1 MYIPEGYGTVFP
13 YIFASQA
20 GEYLEFL
27 VAGLGASE
35 LGRTTA
41 PDGSVANARMRIGT
55 TSFMVSQA
63 GDQYLPSSAAFY
75 LYVEDADAACAR
87 AVEHGAQLIH
97 EPKDMVYGDRQGGVT
112 DPSGNVWWISTRL
125 QHEAYDA

>member
-20 GEYLEFL
+20 AEYLQFL
-27 VAGLGASE
+27 IDGLGATE

-41 PDGSVANARMRIGT
+41 PDGSIANARMRIGS

-63 GDQYLPSSAAFY
+63 GGKYPASSAAFY

-97 EPKDMVYGDRQGGVT
+97 EPMDMDYGDRQGGVR
-112 DPSGNVWWISTRL
+112 DPSGNVWWISARF
-125 QHEAYDA
+125 QHEPYDA